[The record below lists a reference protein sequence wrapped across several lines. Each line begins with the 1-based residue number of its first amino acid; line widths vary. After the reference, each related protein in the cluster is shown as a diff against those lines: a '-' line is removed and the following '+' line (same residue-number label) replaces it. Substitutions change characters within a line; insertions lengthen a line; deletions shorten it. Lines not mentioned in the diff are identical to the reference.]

1 MKRMDHNRLLALLAA
16 YLMTAVLLI
25 GFSASYFGGVPP

>member
-1 MKRMDHNRLLALLAA
+1 MKRIDQNKFLALLVA

-25 GFSASYFGGVPP
+25 VFSASYFGGVPP